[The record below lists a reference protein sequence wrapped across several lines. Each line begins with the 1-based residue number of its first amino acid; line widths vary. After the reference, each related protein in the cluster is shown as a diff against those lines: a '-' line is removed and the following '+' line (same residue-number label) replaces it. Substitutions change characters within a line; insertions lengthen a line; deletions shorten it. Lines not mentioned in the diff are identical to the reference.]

1 MVGFQEY
8 GFWEKV
14 YKPINFI
21 KHINFIATSLPSPP
35 PKHTHIHTHKRQKKF
50 QKLLFISWFWSVDT

>member
-21 KHINFIATSLPSPP
+21 KHINFIATSLSSPP
-35 PKHTHIHTHKRQKKF
+35 QNTHTYTHTKGKRNFKSF
-50 QKLLFISWFWSVDT
+50 YLFPGFDQ